1 MKLTLPCLAAVT
13 LAACASVQPDFAGGR
28 TSWHGATLEE
38 VIAAWGP
45 PARSAKDSHDWLSR
59 RGGGGAGAGGMI
71 FDASGAPARCDRTLL
86 FREGRVVVE
95 SWSGDPAFCATF
107 VRKR

>member
-1 MKLTLPCLAAVT
+1 MTALAAAA
-13 LAACASVQPDFAGGR
+13 LAACASVDPEFAGGR

-59 RGGGGAGAGGMI
+59 RGGGGAGGMI

-86 FREGRVVVE
+86 FHDGRVVVE
-95 SWSGDPAFCATF
+95 SWAGDAAFCATF